1 MDFDYFANVAEN
13 HGLSL
18 LLVGIA
24 IIIIVIPAGKR
35 LAELI
40 GVGCAFFRQ
49 STELVLALARGDG
62 NGRQSIW
69 VRIDGLEE
77 QIDERFAEQG
87 RIMCEVGDKLDA
99 HLLDAQR
106 PRLDCEAR
114 FRLIEQTIGRVWPGD
129 AAEGEQDV

>member
-1 MDFDYFANVAEN
+1 MDFDYFANMAEN

-35 LAELI
+35 LAELVA
-40 GVGCAFFRQ
+40 VGCAFFRQ

-62 NGRQSIW
+62 NGRKSIW
-69 VRIDGLEE
+69 ARMDLLEE

-87 RIMCEVGDKLDA
+87 RLMCEVGQKLDA
-99 HLLDAQR
+99 HLLEAQR
-106 PRLDCEAR
+106 PRRDCDE
-114 FRLIEQTIGRVWPGD
+114 RLRRIEELIGLVWPG
-129 AAEGEQDV
+129 GERRNG

>member
-1 MDFDYFANVAEN
+1 MDFDYFANMAEN

-24 IIIIVIPAGKR
+24 IIIIVIPASKR

-49 STELVLALARGDG
+49 STELVLTLARGDG

-69 VRIDGLEE
+69 VRMDGLES
-77 QIDERFAEQG
+77 QIDERFAEYG
-87 RIMCEVGDKLDA
+87 GVIERVEEKLDS
-99 HLLDAQR
+99 HLVEAQR

-129 AAEGEQDV
+129 A

>member
-1 MDFDYFANVAEN
+1 MDFDCFANMAEN

-18 LLVGIA
+18 LLVAIA
-24 IIIIVIPAGKR
+24 IIIIGIPAGKR

-40 GVGCAFFRQ
+40 GVGSAFFRQ
-49 STELVLALARGDG
+49 STELVMALARGDG

-87 RIMCEVGDKLDA
+87 RLMCEMGQKLDA
-99 HLLDAQR
+99 HLQEAQR
-106 PRLDCEAR
+106 PRRDCDE
-114 FRLIEQTIGRVWPGD
+114 RLRRIEELVGLVWPG
-129 AAEGEQDV
+129 GERRGG

>member
-1 MDFDYFANVAEN
+1 MDLDSVGRFAEN

-18 LLVGIA
+18 LLVAIA
-24 IIIIVIPAGKR
+24 IIIIGIPAGKR

-40 GVGCAFFRQ
+40 GVGSAFFRQ
-49 STELVLALARGDG
+49 STELVMALARGDG

-87 RIMCEVGDKLDA
+87 RLMCEMGQKLDA
-99 HLLDAQR
+99 QLLEAQR
-106 PRLDCEAR
+106 PRRDCDE
-114 FRLIEQTIGRVWPGD
+114 RLRRIEELVGLVWPG
-129 AAEGEQDV
+129 GERRDG

>member
-1 MDFDYFANVAEN
+1 MDFDYFANMAEN

-49 STELVLALARGDG
+49 STELVLTLARGDG

-69 VRIDGLEE
+69 VRMDGLES
-77 QIDERFAEQG
+77 QIDERFAEYG
-87 RIMCEVGDKLDA
+87 GVIERVEEKLDS
-99 HLLDAQR
+99 HLVEAQR

-114 FRLIEQTIGRVWPGD
+114 LRLIEQTIGRVWPGD
-129 AAEGEQDV
+129 AEGEQDV

>member
-1 MDFDYFANVAEN
+1 MEYSGFAEFAEN
-13 HGLSL
+13 HGLAL
-18 LLVGIA
+18 LLVAIA
-24 IIIIVIPAGKR
+24 IILVGIPASKR

-49 STELVLALARGDG
+49 STELVLTLARGDG

-69 VRIDGLEE
+69 VRMDELES
-77 QIDERFAEQG
+77 QIDERFAEYG
-87 RIMCEVGDKLDA
+87 GVIERVEEKLDS

>member
-1 MDFDYFANVAEN
+1 MDLDSVGRFAEN

-18 LLVGIA
+18 LLVAIA
-24 IIIIVIPAGKR
+24 IIIIGIPAGKR

-40 GVGCAFFRQ
+40 GVGSAFFRQ
-49 STELVLALARGDG
+49 STELVMALARGDG

-87 RIMCEVGDKLDA
+87 RLTCEVGQKLDA
-99 HLLDAQR
+99 HLQEAQR
-106 PRLDCEAR
+106 PRRDCDE
-114 FRLIEQTIGRVWPGD
+114 RLRRIEELVGLVWPG
-129 AAEGEQDV
+129 GERRGG

>member
-1 MDFDYFANVAEN
+1 MEYSGFAEFAEN
-13 HGLSL
+13 HGLAL
-18 LLVGIA
+18 LLVAIA
-24 IIIIVIPAGKR
+24 IILVGIPASKR

-77 QIDERFAEQG
+77 QIDERFAEYG
-87 RIMCEVGDKLDA
+87 GVIERVEEKLDS
-99 HLLDAQR
+99 HLVEAQR

-129 AAEGEQDV
+129 AEGEQDV

>member
-1 MDFDYFANVAEN
+1 MDFDYFANMAEN

-24 IIIIVIPAGKR
+24 IIIIGIPAGKR

-40 GVGCAFFRQ
+40 GVGSAFFRQ
-49 STELVLALARGDG
+49 STELVMALARGDG

-87 RIMCEVGDKLDA
+87 RLMCEMGQKLDA
-99 HLLDAQR
+99 HLLEAQR
-106 PRLDCEAR
+106 PRRDCDE
-114 FRLIEQTIGRVWPGD
+114 RLRRIEELIGLVWPG
-129 AAEGEQDV
+129 GERRNG

>member
-1 MDFDYFANVAEN
+1 MEYSGFAEFAEN
-13 HGLSL
+13 HGLAL
-18 LLVGIA
+18 LLVAIA
-24 IIIIVIPAGKR
+24 IILVGIPASKR

-49 STELVLALARGDG
+49 STELVLTLARGDG

-69 VRIDGLEE
+69 VRMDGLES
-77 QIDERFAEQG
+77 QIDERFAEYG
-87 RIMCEVGDKLDA
+87 GVIERVEEKLDS

>member
-1 MDFDYFANVAEN
+1 MDFDYFANMAEN

-24 IIIIVIPAGKR
+24 IIIIGIPAGKR

-40 GVGCAFFRQ
+40 GVGSAFFRQ
-49 STELVLALARGDG
+49 STELVMALARGDG

-87 RIMCEVGDKLDA
+87 RLMCEVGQKLDA
-99 HLLDAQR
+99 HLLEAQR
-106 PRLDCEAR
+106 PRRDCDE
-114 FRLIEQTIGRVWPGD
+114 RLRRIEELIGLVWPG
-129 AAEGEQDV
+129 GERRNG

>member
-1 MDFDYFANVAEN
+1 MDFDYFANMAEN

-24 IIIIVIPAGKR
+24 IVIIGIPAGKR

-40 GVGCAFFRQ
+40 GVGSAFFRQ
-49 STELVLALARGDG
+49 STELVMALARGDG

-87 RIMCEVGDKLDA
+87 RLMCEVGQKLDA
-99 HLLDAQR
+99 HLLEAQR
-106 PRLDCEAR
+106 PRRDCDE
-114 FRLIEQTIGRVWPGD
+114 RLRRIEELIGLVWPG
-129 AAEGEQDV
+129 GERRNG

>member
-1 MDFDYFANVAEN
+1 MDFDYFANMAEN

-49 STELVLALARGDG
+49 STELVLTLARGDG

-69 VRIDGLEE
+69 VRMDGLES
-77 QIDERFAEQG
+77 QIDERFAEYG
-87 RIMCEVGDKLDA
+87 GVIERVEEKLDS
-99 HLLDAQR
+99 HLVEAQR